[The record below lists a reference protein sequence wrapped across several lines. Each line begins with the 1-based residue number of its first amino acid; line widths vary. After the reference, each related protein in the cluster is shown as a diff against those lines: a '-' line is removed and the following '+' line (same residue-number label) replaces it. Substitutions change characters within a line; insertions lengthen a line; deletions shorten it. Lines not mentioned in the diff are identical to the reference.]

1 MEAEE
6 TSENF
11 PSKKLKINTVDD
23 VDDHALAPALGGV
36 AGRLTAL
43 DNSVLEGVSESA
55 KEHNLEKSENSVGNG
70 GLLPVDHHCPPT
82 AGVGEELLPV
92 PVNGAD
98 VRGGE
103 EEGEGDSD
111 LEEGEGGDG
120 KSDDNNDDDDE
131 VEYDDEDMF
140 FDQHFDPVPPER
152 LHRND
157 SMKEPM
163 GEWGRTGERG
173 NKIRILVIISC
184 TLDSGYLCIC
194 LNFWRFVNHHDSIV

>member
-11 PSKKLKINTVDD
+11 PSKKLKMNTVDD
-23 VDDHALAPALGGV
+23 VDDHALAPALGGGV

-70 GLLPVDHHCPPT
+70 GLLPVNHHCPPT
-82 AGVGEELLPV
+82 AGPGVGEDLLPL

-103 EEGEGDSD
+103 KKGEGYSD
-111 LEEGEGGDG
+111 LEEGKAGDG
-120 KSDDNNDDDDE
+120 KSDDDDDDDDE
-131 VEYDDEDMF
+131 VEYGDEDMF
-140 FDQHFDPVPPER
+140 FDPVPPER
-152 LHRND
+152 LHKND
-157 SMKEPM
+157 SIKEPM
-163 GEWGRTGERG
+163 GEGGRNWGEGEQ
-173 NKIRILVIISC
+173 N
-184 TLDSGYLCIC
+184 
-194 LNFWRFVNHHDSIV
+194 